1 MVKDRTVEFRS
12 TINTISSGN
21 FTQFGSSVPNSTG
34 NNQFL
39 DRATNI
45 SQEFKK
51 ISTKLD
57 QLSRRTRED
66 YWYCFYFVVAKNKSI
81 FDDKPEEFEELSNV
95 IKRELSLLNRR
106 IQELKS
112 NWTTTQIGANK
123 TVIEY
128 QRNVILILQNWTAQ
142 SFKSFENILEI
153 RSQVK
158 RSY

>member
-66 YWYCFYFVVAKNKSI
+66 Y
-81 FDDKPEEFEELSNV
+81 
-95 IKRELSLLNRR
+95 
-106 IQELKS
+106 
-112 NWTTTQIGANK
+112 
-123 TVIEY
+123 
-128 QRNVILILQNWTAQ
+128 
-142 SFKSFENILEI
+142 
-153 RSQVK
+153 
-158 RSY
+158 